1 MKRISARVLFL
12 SALLVGFAVNTDPA
26 DASSTGDIPF
36 ISIEELKAKLGEPSV
51 VVLDVRIPK
60 HINASPFKIKSAVWV
75 NPNEIDQ
82 WVHSFSKMQPMY
94 STESDPQRRRVP
106 GWRRK

>member
-12 SALLVGFAVNTDPA
+12 SALLLGFAINIEPT

-51 VVLDVRIPK
+51 VILDVRIPK
-60 HINASPFKIKSAVWV
+60 HIAASRFKIRGAVWV
-75 NPNEIDQ
+75 NPKEIGQ
-82 WVHSFSKMQPMY
+82 WVHSLPSKSRLQTAPTIIN
-94 STESDPQRRRVP
+94 S
-106 GWRRK
+106 